1 MSIHK
6 LPNLT
11 FVPLDKIL
19 LHEQHD
25 SSRTRPLVVRIRSSG
40 IFRNPPIVTPLQD
53 GSDTYMVLDGANRTM
68 ALRALGFP
76 HVLVQLVEPDD
87 PGLSLHTWNH
97 VVWEMNARRFL
108 ENLINIPG
116 IDVERAS
123 TGSEQPSLYET
134 CNLVLVRVASGI
146 TYSLNTCAREL
157 EERVYLLNQIVSS
170 YQESARLDR
179 TSTQDVRTLNQ
190 IYPLFSGLVIFPQ
203 IQIADVMRLAAGG
216 YLLPSGITRVTV
228 SPRALHVDYPLS
240 ELESGDSLDEKN
252 ARLDHWLKELLARK
266 GVRYYAEAT
275 YLFDE

>member
-19 LHEQHD
+19 IHEQHD
-25 SSRTRPLVVRIRSSG
+25 NSRTRPLVIRIRSSG

-53 GSDTYMVLDGANRTM
+53 GSESYMVLDGANRTM

-87 PGLSLHTWNH
+87 PGLSLQTWNH

-108 ENLINIPG
+108 ENLTNIPG
-116 IDVERAS
+116 IDVERVL
-123 TGSEQPSLYET
+123 TGSIQPSLYET
-134 CNLVLVRVASGI
+134 CNLVLVRVANGV
-146 TYSLNTCAREL
+146 TYSLNTCARDL
-157 EERVYLLNQIVSS
+157 EERIHLLNLIVNS

-203 IQIADVMRLAAGG
+203 IQIVDVMRLAAAG
-216 YLLPSGITRVTV
+216 YLLPSGITRVTI

-252 ARLDHWLKELLARK
+252 TRLDQWLKDLLARK